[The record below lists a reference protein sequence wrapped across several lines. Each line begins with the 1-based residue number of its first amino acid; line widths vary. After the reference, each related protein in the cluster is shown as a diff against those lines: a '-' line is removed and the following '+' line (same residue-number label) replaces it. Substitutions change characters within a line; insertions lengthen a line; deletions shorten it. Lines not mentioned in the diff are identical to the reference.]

1 MIRIA
6 TKQYAYSSL
15 AFWVIR
21 EDNKE
26 EKKGHLI
33 TKPHK

>member
-6 TKQYAYSSL
+6 TKQYAHSSL
-15 AFWVIR
+15 AFWVIQ

-26 EKKGHLI
+26 EKKKAI
-33 TKPHK
+33 